1 MSYTVTREDI
11 LSLRAD
17 AAVLCVENKM
27 VVAESAVCVR
37 LAEAGGEALRAA
49 LRRKKFLPV
58 GSADALGEDVRPLPR
73 LILVATP
80 HWNNAQSNELLILR
94 YCYRDVFRVA
104 EEMGCRS
111 VVMPF
116 LSAYY
121 YRFPREDA
129 VHAGLAEAEK
139 CGLRVTFAAEDQE
152 LLELSRRPYRK
163 AEIREYIGYYRDDAI
178 FSLDNGQYIRV
189 DIRPEKNDVAKIIYF
204 EPYYRL
210 EHDPKQTPLT
220 TQEIDRLKSLYYSC
234 DW

>member
-58 GSADALGEDVRPLPR
+58 GSADALGEDVQPLPR

-121 YRFPREDA
+121 
-129 VHAGLAEAEK
+129 
-139 CGLRVTFAAEDQE
+139 
-152 LLELSRRPYRK
+152 
-163 AEIREYIGYYRDDAI
+163 
-178 FSLDNGQYIRV
+178 
-189 DIRPEKNDVAKIIYF
+189 
-204 EPYYRL
+204 
-210 EHDPKQTPLT
+210 
-220 TQEIDRLKSLYYSC
+220 
-234 DW
+234 